1 MRKHIIG
8 FILLF
13 QTWIIF
19 ASPMSITLYIK
30 TDQFGYR
37 PNDKKIA
44 VIAQPK
50 VGFNAPSSYT
60 PGTTFKVRRWDNDVE
75 IFSGTITS
83 WKNGITHP
91 QSGDKVWWFDFSS
104 VTTVGEFYV
113 EDVQN
118 NLSSGKFII
127 HNDVYTKLLRAAT
140 HALFYQRCGTA
151 ITAAHGGIWTHAACH
166 LAANQDLACRDVENP
181 NNAATAKDLSGG
193 WHDAGDYN
201 KYVNY
206 AYTPLHNLLFAYQ
219 ETPSVFTDDWGIPE
233 SQNGIPDLLDEVKYE
248 LDWLIKMQQADGS
261 VLNKVSVTDFRT
273 ASPPNNDVAKR
284 YYGRASTS
292 ATLTVASVFAH
303 ASLVLKTL
311 NPTYSAILLTKAQ
324 NAWNWAVANPSIMY
338 ANTGF
343 QTSSPDVS
351 TYDILARKIGAAAM
365 LFAATNQTA
374 YKTFFESNYA
384 SLHCLQWEYFYSF
397 EATYNDMALF
407 YTTLS
412 GISPT
417 VSTTILTGF
426 RNSTLNTAELYPS
439 VLNNTDAYRAYMKDV
454 DYVWGNNMQK
464 ALMGVMYENMI
475 RYNQSPS
482 EHANFRT
489 QALDYL
495 HFLHG
500 VNPLSIVML
509 SNTGSIGADNF
520 ATQIYHEW
528 TGDGTNF
535 DQNPIPALLTGGI
548 NKDFSVK
555 TISPPAN
562 QPVQKSY
569 KDWNTSYPENSW
581 EITEPSISY
590 QGAYIRLLSKYA
602 TRTAISPLVSPLVF
616 EKNDPLSIFPN
627 PVKTNLKFQFNTLS
641 NESFIVEVIDLL
653 GKVVWREQYKNVD
666 SQQIMEVYVGHLP
679 HGNYHLKVST
689 KRNLFTKS
697 FDITH

>member
-1 MRKHIIG
+1 MRRQFTF

-13 QTWIIF
+13 QTLTIL
-19 ASPMSITLYIK
+19 ASPMSLTLNIK

-37 PNDKKIA
+37 PNDTKVA

-60 PGTTFKVRRWDNDVE
+60 PGATFKVRRWDNNMEV
-75 IFSGTITS
+75 FSGSITS
-83 WKNGITHP
+83 WKNGITHT

-104 VTTVGEFYV
+104 VTTVGEFYI

-118 NLSSGKFII
+118 GLSSSKFII
-127 HNDVYTKLLRAAT
+127 HNDVYTTLLRAAT
-140 HALFYQRCGTA
+140 HAFFYQRCGTA
-151 ITAAHGGIWTHAACH
+151 ITAEHGGTWTHTACH
-166 LAANQDLACRDVENP
+166 IAANQDLACRDVENP

-219 ETPSVFTDDWGIPE
+219 ENPSVFTDDWGIPE

-248 LDWLIKMQQADGS
+248 LDWLIKMQQTDGS
-261 VLNKVSVTDFRT
+261 VLNKVSVTDFST

-303 ASLVLKTL
+303 ASLVFKTI
-311 NPTYSAILLTKAQ
+311 NPNYSAILLTKAQ
-324 NAWNWAVANPSIMY
+324 NAWNWALANPSVMY

-343 QTSSPDVS
+343 QSSSPDVP
-351 TYDILARKIGAAAM
+351 TYDIMVRKIGTAAM
-365 LFAATNQTA
+365 LFAATNQAT

-397 EATYNDMALF
+397 EATYNDIALF

-412 GISPT
+412 GITPA
-417 VSTTILTGF
+417 VSTTILASF
-426 RNSTLNTAELYPS
+426 KNSTINTADLYPS
-439 VLNNTDAYRAYMKDV
+439 MLNNTDAYRAYMKDV

-475 RYNQSPS
+475 QYNLSPS

-500 VNPLSIVML
+500 VNPLSIAML

-528 TGDGTNF
+528 TGDGTIF

-548 NKDFSVK
+548 NKNFTVK

-602 TRTAISPLVSPLVF
+602 TKTTISPIVSPAIF

-627 PVKTNLKFQFNTLS
+627 PTNTTLNFQFNTLS
-641 NESFIVEVIDLL
+641 NTTINVEVFDLI
-653 GKVVWREQYKNVD
+653 GKIVRKEQFENID
-666 SQQIMEVYVGHLP
+666 SQQVMKVDVSHLP
-679 HGNYHLKVST
+679 NGNYHLNVIIGQKI
-689 KRNLFTKS
+689 FTKS
-697 FDITH
+697 FGITR